1 MFVFKMIS
9 VIMLSLLILVSVNIT
24 EKNEEIMSITEI
36 VFLLFLFIPL
46 LYIILN

>member
-9 VIMLSLLILVSVNIT
+9 VIMLSLIILLYLNGT
-24 EKNEEIMSITEI
+24 GKDDELMPITEI

-46 LYIILN
+46 LYIVLN